1 MQTNRCPSSLWR
13 WLIRFIGLIVPQ
25 RLRAD
30 WRQEWEAELRC
41 RETMLAEWDKLNLR
55 NKLDL
60 LRRSV
65 GAFWDALWLQPQ
77 RWEDEMLQDLRYGV
91 RMLLK
96 HKGFTLIAVLTLA
109 LGIGANTTVF
119 SLINAV
125 LLKPISGREP
135 ERLVGI
141 YSQDTTRAD
150 EYRSFSHPNYTDLR
164 EQKDVFEDVLAISFL
179 NAGVTEGEMTRSV
192 TAVKISANYF
202 SVFGVQ
208 LAQGRAFSLQEETQP
223 ASVAIVSY
231 RWWQQ
236 HGAQPNLVGQTMRV
250 NGQVVTI
257 VGIAPQGFTGTNA
270 FFTPD
275 LFMPLSF
282 ALPENKSLQ
291 DRNWHDLMIAG
302 RLKVG
307 VTMEAANARLQVV
320 SKQLAAAY
328 PGANHDQLITVAPLP
343 RMAIT
348 TAPSN
353 DRAMIATIGVLT
365 QGLSSLVLLIACL
378 NLANMLLARGA
389 ARRKEF
395 AVRQALGA
403 RAGRLIRQLLT
414 EGFLLALL
422 GGITGVALA
431 SVATDQLIHWMLQ
444 MIPFSFDFNPWP
456 DARVLGATLG
466 FSLLATLFFA
476 LGPALKTV
484 RLNLNAE
491 LKENAAASLPAS
503 RRRWFATRHVLVMG
517 QIALSL
523 CLLVAAGLASRGAIQ
538 AIGIHPGFDLD
549 RGFYLRLDG
558 SLAGY
563 NKTEVQQLYRRV
575 TERVSSLPGVEAASL
590 SLSTPFGVLVFGQ
603 RVQQGGM
610 PFPPPANA
618 GTPAQGKA
626 IPTNYNVVGADYF
639 RSLGVTLL
647 QGREFRSSE
656 FTDDSAPR
664 VAIISTTLA
673 EKLWSGESA
682 LGRSIQLAGG
692 SEADNRGSGGYIP
705 VPARPQ
711 ELFEIVGIVP
721 PYKDELLREDDSPKI
736 FLPYAQHSFAE
747 AYLNVR
753 AAQGVNVE
761 TLIRTV
767 RAEIHQLDPKLPML
781 EAKSMR
787 FHFTTSVGMWLLRM
801 GAALFAIFGSV
812 ALLLSLIGVYG
823 VNSFMVARRT
833 REIGIRMALGA
844 DRSNI
849 LRLLLREGV
858 LLMSL
863 GLGFGL
869 ILAGFVAWAMRGILF
884 SVSPFDPLVF
894 GVAIAVLAGAAL
906 LACYLPA
913 RRATNVDPLSA
924 LRSE

>member
-1 MQTNRCPSSLWR
+1 MRFRFWL
-13 WLIRFIGLIVPQ
+13 WLIALIGVIVPQ

-30 WRQEWEAELRC
+30 WRQEWEAELHY
-41 RETMLAEWDKLNLR
+41 RETMLADWDKLNLP

-91 RMLLK
+91 RMLGK
-96 HKGFTLIAVLTLA
+96 HKGFTLIAVMTLA

-135 ERLVGI
+135 EQLVGI
-141 YSQDTTRAD
+141 YSQDTKRTD

-164 EQKDVFEDVLAISFL
+164 AQRDVFEDVLAISFL

-208 LAQGRAFSLQEETQP
+208 LAQGRTFLPEEETQP
-223 ASVAIVSY
+223 APVAIVSY

-236 HGAQPNLVGQTMRV
+236 HGAQSNLIGQSMRV
-250 NGQVVTI
+250 NGRVVNI

-270 FFTPD
+270 FFSPD

-291 DRNWHDLMIAG
+291 DRSWHDLMIVG
-302 RLKVG
+302 RLRQG
-307 VTMEAANARLQVV
+307 VTMEAVNARLQVV
-320 SKQLAAAY
+320 SKQLADAY
-328 PGANHDQLITVAPLP
+328 ASANHDQLLTIAPLP
-343 RMAIT
+343 RMAIS

-353 DRAMIATIGVLT
+353 DRAMIATIGVLA

-403 RAGRLIRQLLT
+403 RAGRLVRQLLT

-422 GGITGVALA
+422 GGLA
-431 SVATDQLIHWMLQ
+431 GIVLAAVATERLIGWMLQ
-444 MIPFSFDFNPWP
+444 MVPFSFDFNPWP
-456 DARVLGATLG
+456 DVRVLGATLG

-484 RLNLNAE
+484 RFNLNAE
-491 LKENAAASLPAS
+491 LKESAGTNMQAS
-503 RRRWFATRHVLVMG
+503 RRRLFATRHVLVMG

-563 NKTEVQQLYRRV
+563 TETEVRQLYRRV
-575 TERVSSLPGVEAASL
+575 TERVSTLPGVEAASL
-590 SLSTPFGVLVFGQ
+590 SLCAPFGELVFGQ

-610 PFPPPANA
+610 PFPPPASA

-626 IPTNYNVVGADYF
+626 LPANYNVIGADYF
-639 RSLGVTLL
+639 RTLGITLL
-647 QGREFRSSE
+647 QGREFRSGE
-656 FTDDSAPR
+656 FTDAAAPQ
-664 VAIISTTLA
+664 VAIISASLA
-673 EKLWSGESA
+673 EKLWPGESA
-682 LGRSIQLAGG
+682 MGRTIQFAGG
-692 SEADNRGSGGYIP
+692 SDADNRGTGGYIP
-705 VPARPQ
+705 VGARPQ
-711 ELFEIVGIVP
+711 ELFEVVGIVP
-721 PYKDELLREDDSPKI
+721 PFKDELLRQDDSPKV
-736 FLPYAQHSFAE
+736 FLPYAQHYFSE

-753 AAQGVNVE
+753 ALPGANVDG
-761 TLIRTV
+761 LIRVV
-767 RAEIHQLDPKLPML
+767 REEVHRLDPTLPML
-781 EAKSMR
+781 AAKSMR

-801 GAALFAIFGSV
+801 GAILFAIFGSV

-823 VNSFMVARRT
+823 VNAFMVARRT

-844 DRSNI
+844 DRRNI

-858 LLMSL
+858 LLTSL

-869 ILAGFVAWAMRGILF
+869 VLAGFVAWAMRGILF

-894 GVAIAVLAGAAL
+894 GAAIAVLAAAAL

-913 RRATNVDPLSA
+913 RRATKVDPLIA
-924 LRSE
+924 LRQE